1 VVCRSIGLLFLI
13 VPFNYVPFIFI
24 FPEVVLS
31 FIVRLHLPRADFTS
45 SIIDIVEATWF
56 PRFHIHLLV
65 PRCSFAD
72 VIFMPR
78 LPHSLPLSRGQAL
91 RLLVTRPQQTKLDA
105 LSNTRANPRIL

>member
-13 VPFNYVPFIFI
+13 VPFNYVPFIFV

-31 FIVRLHLPRADFTS
+31 FIVRLHLPRADFTL

-56 PRFHIHLLV
+56 PRSHIHLLV
-65 PRCSFAD
+65 PRCSLTD

-78 LPHSLPLSRGQAL
+78 LPHSLPLSRGQTL
-91 RLLVTRPQQTKLDA
+91 RLLVTRPQQTKLGA